1 MNQVL
6 QQRSSQLSFPRNARP
21 AVPGLEKYLGGRIL
35 SPDRRD
41 SYETHLH
48 PKHVAPTMPP
58 RQGFK
63 CPSSQRLVTRKCD
76 CPLIAANNSLDSA
89 FFFLFE
95 TTMNFET
102 CDGCHSHQL
111 IVLRKQNPKHPWKLP
126 GPFEKKRQECSQ
138 YKHGLCARPT
148 YNVFK
153 LSKGGTHRLGMKRN
167 TSCPVSQAAYL
178 HLCFGN
184 KFLSCLPYGRYWLEI

>member
-6 QQRSSQLSFPRNARP
+6 QKRSSQLSFPRNDRP
-21 AVPGLEKYLGGRIL
+21 AVPGLEKYLGGRVL

-41 SYETHLH
+41 SYETHLR
-48 PKHVAPTMPP
+48 PKHIAPTMPP

-76 CPLIAANNSLDSA
+76 CPLITANNSPDSA
-89 FFFLFE
+89 FFFFE

-111 IVLRKQNPKHPWKLP
+111 IVLRKQNPSTP
-126 GPFEKKRQECSQ
+126 GSCQDPLRRR
-138 YKHGLCARPT
+138 GRNAA
-148 YNVFK
+148 
-153 LSKGGTHRLGMKRN
+153 N
-167 TSCPVSQAAYL
+167 TSMVFVPGVHTTYL
-178 HLCFGN
+178 N
-184 KFLSCLPYGRYWLEI
+184 